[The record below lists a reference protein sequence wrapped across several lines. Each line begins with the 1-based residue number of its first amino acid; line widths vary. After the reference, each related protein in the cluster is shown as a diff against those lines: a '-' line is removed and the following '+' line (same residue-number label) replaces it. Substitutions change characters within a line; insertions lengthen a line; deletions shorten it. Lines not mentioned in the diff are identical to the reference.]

1 MITRTH
7 QQIPLLP
14 VLMATSRTQGQRP
27 GDFAAIGDGELV
39 TLASV
44 CDRDRDRD
52 DPDGGC
58 GCGRAFVGLR
68 NRKGTTTAVVDE
80 MGMTRDEYLQ
90 RMRDSA
96 IEAGALGPDEDPTDV
111 DNQADELL
119 RIAAGWPLGTV
130 VECRGDLIQVRAWP
144 PGPRT

>member
-1 MITRTH
+1 MS
-7 QQIPLLP
+7 
-14 VLMATSRTQGQRP
+14 TSRTQGQRP

-44 CDRDRDRD
+44 CDRDRGN
-52 DPDGGC
+52 PDGGC
-58 GCGRAFVGLR
+58 GCGRSFVGLR
-68 NRKGTTTAVVDE
+68 DPKGTTTAIVDE
-80 MGMTRDEYLQ
+80 MGMTPDDYLQ

-96 IEAGALGPDEDPTDV
+96 IEVGALRPDEDPTDV

-144 PGPRT
+144 PGPWT